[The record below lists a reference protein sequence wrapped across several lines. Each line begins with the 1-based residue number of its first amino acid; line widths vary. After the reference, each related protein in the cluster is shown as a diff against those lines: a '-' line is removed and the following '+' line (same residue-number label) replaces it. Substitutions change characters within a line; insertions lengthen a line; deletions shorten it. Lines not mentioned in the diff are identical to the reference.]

1 MRIMSIREPDFPPPR
16 EVTFQDALNA
26 GPGNRRRRILEQICK
41 QEKVRADQL
50 KMMSH
55 ATLNPRPPARISSAQ
70 GVYNGPR

>member
-1 MRIMSIREPDFPPPR
+1 MSIREADLSPPR
-16 EVTFQDALNA
+16 EFTFQDALNA

-70 GVYNGPR
+70 GVHNGPR